1 MRDPVGGPDNLQ
13 IFDAPLFEGA
23 AADLEKKTPT
33 ELIDLL
39 HRSLIPDAVFGKV
52 DGGRDAADRLEA
64 VYRSMTDEL
73 KRVGLDLADL
83 AIRARKAADLA
94 RGVDP
99 ATRRA
104 AAMGG
109 HLAPVD

>member
-13 IFDAPLFEGA
+13 VFDAPLFEGA
-23 AADLEKKTPT
+23 AADLEKRTPT

-39 HRSLIPDAVFGKV
+39 HRSLIPDPVFGTV
-52 DGGRDAADRLEA
+52 DGARDAADRLEA
-64 VYRSMTDEL
+64 AYRSMTDEL

-99 ATRRA
+99 ETVA
-104 AAMGG
+104 AAQSG
-109 HLAPVD
+109 PVGTVS